1 MYIYIC
7 CSTHTTIFYLAFQQ
21 KKFLLSILDPYLNFI
36 MHALLLNELSASVF
50 IVYNFLGQFE
60 YFARVWLHSFNF
72 Y

>member
-50 IVYNFLGQFE
+50 IVYNF
-60 YFARVWLHSFNF
+60 SD
-72 Y
+72 